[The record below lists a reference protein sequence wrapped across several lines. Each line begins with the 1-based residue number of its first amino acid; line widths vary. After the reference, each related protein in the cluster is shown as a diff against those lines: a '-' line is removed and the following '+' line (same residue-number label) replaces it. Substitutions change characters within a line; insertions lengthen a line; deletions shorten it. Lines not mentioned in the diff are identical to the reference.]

1 VWKAVTIVP
10 EPGLPLN
17 VVRRGRRRSSGFLVP
32 AAVLITLAG
41 VIVPNRPASAAT
53 TNTVVLDN
61 GTCGH
66 DLQLGSDPTASS
78 SATPTFLL
86 YADGG
91 AASYSAAIDGTPIGT
106 FHGNGYG
113 NACITDTLVLSNGP
127 HVLTADELAPNPGK
141 PVTPFS
147 FSVDTV
153 APSTPSE
160 PSLDPGTDSGVKGD
174 DITNFTNPLLDGTSD
189 PNVEISIYDGTELV
203 GGGLANSSGGW
214 GVTVITMANGVHSLT
229 ARAMNDAGDLS
240 AASPVL
246 LLTIDATPPPAPPTP
261 TLDPSSEIP
270 PGNGDTTTV
279 TTPTIDGAGAE
290 AGSTINV
297 SVDGTGVGATQADS
311 SGSWQFTLPELSVG
325 SYAVTATATDVA
337 GNMSPPSATLTLVI
351 FTGSASDPAA
361 PALSEA
367 LGTKSVDLS
376 WTTPADGGAA
386 ISTYDIYRGTAPGS
400 ETLLGSVG
408 QTTVTYA
415 DAAVAKGT
423 KYYYRVTATNN
434 VGQSPLSNEVSA
446 RLHRHL
452 RPRK

>member
-1 VWKAVTIVP
+1 VTNVP

-17 VVRRGRRRSSGFLVP
+17 VVRGGSRRASAFLLP

-41 VIVPNRPASAAT
+41 VLFPTRPATAAT
-53 TNTVVLDN
+53 PNTVVLDN

-91 AASYSAAIDGTPIGT
+91 AASYSVAIDGTAIGT
-106 FHGNGYG
+106 FHGNDYG

-127 HVLTADELAPNPGK
+127 HVLTADELAPNPGN

-153 APSTPSE
+153 PPSTPSE
-160 PSLDPGTDSGVKGD
+160 PYLDPSTDSGVKGD
-174 DITNFTNPLLDGTSD
+174 DITNVTNPRLDGTSD
-189 PNVEISIYDGTELV
+189 PNVSIDIYDGTELV
-203 GGGLANSSGGW
+203 GGGLADSSGDW
-214 GVTVITMANGVHSLT
+214 EVTVITLANGVHSLT
-229 ARAMNDAGDLS
+229 ANAMNDAGDLS
-240 AASPVL
+240 ALSPAL
-246 LLTIDATPPPAPPTP
+246 LLTIDTTPPPAPPTP
-261 TLDPSSEIP
+261 TLDPSSQIP
-270 PGNGDTTTV
+270 PGDGDTTSV
-279 TTPTIDGAGAE
+279 TTPTIDGAGAQ

-297 SVDGTGVGATQADS
+297 SVDGTGVGATQANS
-311 SGSWQFTLPELSVG
+311 SGSWQFTLPKLSVG

-337 GNMSPPSATLTLVI
+337 GNTSARSATMTLVI

-367 LGTKSVDLS
+367 LGSTSVDLS

-386 ISTYDIYRGTAPGS
+386 ITSYNIYRGTTPGS

-415 DAAVAKGT
+415 DAAVTKGT

-434 VGQSPLSNEVSA
+434 VGPSPLSNEVSG